1 MVRQGEIEMQRL
13 RLCCHLTK
21 SCIGTI
27 LIVAISEIAK
37 RSSFAGALLASIPLV
52 SVLAILWVYIDTKDI
67 AIISSLSTSV
77 FWLVLPS
84 LVLFITLPLLLKQ
97 GLHFYFSISLS
108 IGFTMLAYW
117 LMIVT
122 LNHYGVKL

>member
-1 MVRQGEIEMQRL
+1 MIYYI
-13 RLCCHLTK
+13 TK
-21 SCIGTI
+21 IAITTI

-37 RSSFAGALLASIPLV
+37 RSSFAGALLASIPIV
-52 SVLAILWVYIDTKDI
+52 SVLAMLWLYIDTKDI

-108 IGFTMLAYW
+108 IGFTVVAYW

-122 LNHYGVKL
+122 LNRYGVKL